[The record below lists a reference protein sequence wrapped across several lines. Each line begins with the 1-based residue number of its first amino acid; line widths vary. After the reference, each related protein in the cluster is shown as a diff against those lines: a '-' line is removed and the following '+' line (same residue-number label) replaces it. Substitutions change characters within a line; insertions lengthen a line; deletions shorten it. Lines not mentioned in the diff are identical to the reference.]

1 MLGTQKKE
9 KENSL
14 SVEWRINGRS
24 GKAAERK
31 RPLNWVLLG
40 KEDLLFRERRG
51 VGRVAQVEEPGS
63 TKAFRHEVS
72 VCRELH
78 GAGTEGLRKWA
89 LSCVLKATGR
99 HGKF

>member
-1 MLGTQKKE
+1 MG
-9 KENSL
+9 
-14 SVEWRINGRS
+14 WRINGLS
-24 GKAAERK
+24 GKASQRK
-31 RPLNWVLLG
+31 RPLNWVLLVE
-40 KEDLLFRERRG
+40 EDLLFPERRWWG
-51 VGRVAQVEEPGS
+51 VCVCVCRVAQVEEPGS